1 MVELRFEWDFEK
13 ARSNLRKHGVSF
25 ETAIRVFTDPF
36 ALTEQDRVEDGE
48 YRWQT
53 TGVVE
58 GFLVLLVAHADREED
73 GIDVIRI
80 ISARRA
86 TTTEKRRYAQNRS
99 I

>member
-1 MVELRFEWDFEK
+1 M
-13 ARSNLRKHGVSF
+13 RKHGLSF

-58 GFLVLLVAHADREED
+58 GFLVLLVAHADRAED
-73 GIDVIRI
+73 GMDVIRI
-80 ISARRA
+80 ISAPRA

-99 I
+99 TQV